1 MSVNTSE
8 LASFLKLPLF
18 GVIVYITKTVESLC
32 SCTVNSE
39 VICL

>member
-8 LASFLKLPLF
+8 LASFLKLHC